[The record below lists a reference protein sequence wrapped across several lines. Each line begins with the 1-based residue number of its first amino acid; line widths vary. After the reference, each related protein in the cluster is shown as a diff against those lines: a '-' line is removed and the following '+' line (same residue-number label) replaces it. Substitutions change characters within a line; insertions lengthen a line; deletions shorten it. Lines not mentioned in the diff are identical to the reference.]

1 MKSLYKSIGI
11 YFIRNKITGIGYV
24 GQTANNFG
32 DRRDSNFAKLR
43 HGKHDNVLLQE
54 DWDKYGEDNY
64 EFVVLEE
71 LESPMNIDEREKFW
85 IAKMKEDGKS
95 FNLQTGG
102 KGFCGMHLSDQ
113 HKKAIGEK
121 NRIHNLGKKATE
133 ETKQKMSKSH
143 KGMIVTEETKQKLRI
158 ANLGRKQTEEMKLKN
173 SISHSGDKC
182 CLAKYTKEQVLM
194 ARELYTN
201 GNHNYKD
208 IAVQTGINRDA
219 LYDIIARKR
228 WKYI

>member
-85 IAKMKEDGKS
+85 IAKMKKEGKS
-95 FNLQTGG
+95 FNLQSGG
-102 KGFCGMHLSDQ
+102 KGFCGLHISEEA
-113 HKKAIGEK
+113 KRKIGEA
-121 NRIHNLGKKATE
+121 NRIHGLGRKASE
-133 ETKQKMSKSH
+133 ETKKKMSLARIGKSLS
-143 KGMIVTEETKQKLRI
+143 EETRERLRM
-158 ANLGRKQTEEMKLKN
+158 ANIGRKQSFETKMKN
-173 SISHSGDKC
+173 SIAHSDEKC
-182 CLAKYTKEQVLM
+182 SLAKYTKEQVLM
-194 ARELYTN
+194 ARELYAN
-201 GNHNYKD
+201 GNHDYKD
-208 IAVQTGINRDA
+208 IAVQTGIKKDA